1 MFRKELF
8 MYNDE
13 LKFEHDLVEALKQN
27 GWTDGVLNH
36 PTEEDLLKNWAK
48 ILFENNRTQDRLS
61 DYPLTDTE
69 MYQIIEKINEL
80 KTPLKLNTYI
90 NGRTISIVRDNPDDK
105 AHLGKE
111 ISLKVYDRQEIAA
124 GQSRYQIAEQPIFKS
139 KSQILNNRRGDI
151 MLLINGMPLFHIELK
166 KSNIPVKQAT
176 NQIEKYAHE
185 GIYTGIFQL
194 VQIFVAMTPEETV
207 YFANPGPEG
216 KFNPAFFFHWEDFN
230 NEILNNW
237 KEITRTFLSIPMAHQ
252 LIGFYTVADDSDGI
266 LKVMRSYQYYA
277 SNKISDIVSKTD
289 WSNPN
294 TRGGYIW
301 HTTGSGKTMTSFK
314 SAQLIANSK
323 DADKVIF
330 LMDRIE
336 LGTQSLDEYQ
346 GFADNKDD
354 VVGTEDTKDLITK
367 LKDDKS
373 ILIVTSI
380 QKMSLIK
387 DVVGVYKHDLASINR
402 KRVVFIVDE
411 CHRDTFG
418 TMMSSIKEMFPNAVF
433 FGFTGTPV
441 FDENKKKLSVTADVF
456 GNELHR
462 YVIADGIRD
471 GNVLGFDLYK
481 VPTFSDDDIRQ
492 AVALDKVK
500 ANTEMEAISD
510 PNKTAKYYKYMQ
522 EIEMGPKEDENG
534 NYIPGIED
542 YIPSKQYDSN
552 VHREQVARNIIK
564 KWNLISKNNEFSG
577 ILATSS
583 IPEAIEY
590 YRLFKRLEAEK
601 LFKFTVLVDP
611 NIDNNDG
618 AIFKEDGLVEIIE
631 DYNNNYDQKF
641 TIATAARFKKD
652 VSNRLAHK
660 KPYNRI
666 QEADKLGLLIVVDQM
681 LTGFDSKWLNALY
694 LDKVLKY
701 ENIIQ
706 AFSRTNRVLNNQT
719 KPFGIIKYYRKPY
732 TMEFNIE
739 KAIKLYSGD
748 KPFQLFVPKL
758 DENIKKMN
766 IIFEDIENLFKSE
779 GIEDFSSLP
788 DNKDV
793 KKKFVKLYNEFS
805 NYLNAARIQGYVP
818 KKNADDYYDS
828 ISYEPLFVAEETVEY
843 GNKTEEHNKIG
854 QNNQV
859 IKESI
864 LESPITQEAIEAIK
878 ARYIDIGKNHTSN
891 EDEIPYDIEGSLIEI
906 DDGKIDYNY
915 MNNRFRKFLKV
926 LNKEHYDTIE
936 LQEALNNLH
945 KSFSSLSQDKQKYAN
960 ILIHDIESGD
970 LIVDENKSFM
980 DYITDYEEANENDQI
995 KKISEAFG
1003 LDEEKLRKIM
1013 SSVVTE
1019 YNINE
1024 YNRFEELLKTIDNDK
1039 SKETLEKLYKRELKR
1054 WEINIE
1060 VDKILRK
1067 FIIQGDF
1074 DLDNLDI

>member
-1 MFRKELF
+1 

-139 KSQILNNRRGDI
+139 KSQMLNNRRGDI

-166 KSNIPVKQAT
+166 KNNIPVKQAT

-336 LGTQSLDEYQ
+336 LGTQSLDDYQ

-500 ANTEMEAISD
+500 SNTEMEAISD

-631 DYNNNYDQKF
+631 DYNNNFDQKF

-864 LESPITQEAIEAIK
+864 LESPITQEAIDAIK

>member
-1 MFRKELF
+1 MFRKEFF

-139 KSQILNNRRGDI
+139 KSQMLNNRRGDI

-166 KSNIPVKQAT
+166 KNNIPVKQAT

-336 LGTQSLDEYQ
+336 LGTQSLDDYQ

-500 ANTEMEAISD
+500 SNTEMEAISD

-631 DYNNNYDQKF
+631 DYNNNFDQKF

-864 LESPITQEAIEAIK
+864 LESPITQEAIDAIK